1 LQQIFIE
8 INMER
13 YTDRKRVMNLIFDS
27 FKKRIDSDLVALRF
41 QGFDG
46 CYIDFKYN
54 NIGFSSIGFS
64 FSVYSFLDLKAV
76 SSHLH
81 FSELENYIYP
91 FMKEYGLT
99 TQKLVEMIS
108 MIIPLEFVKFN
119 FNQMIEPNYYGK
131 FKFYSDADIEPFV
144 DFLVQYYQEQHLPF
158 VQAFDTLEK
167 YYNYVEEKTKDRPK
181 EWTRGWFYT
190 ERENFIRPL
199 LYHYF
204 DKSQLVKYINNIE
217 VGKSI
222 SQGYFDKLRA
232 FYDLLN
238 SGNLFSKK
246 NEKINRLNKNEQYND
261 VFKNKKNYSL
271 TINLEDDIGEGNNCY
286 VRLIEDL
293 AALFGEYFTPT
304 EITENWGH
312 EEHFLVFSFRNK
324 HAVYEFHPKDNG
336 QYLDEEIIQKVYRIA
351 QSNNLPQKLYAE
363 VNEDTM
369 SLELKFHVC
378 LPSEKEALE
387 QRLNV
392 NLNEYLF

>member
-13 YTDRKRVMNLIFDS
+13 YTDI
-27 FKKRIDSDLVALRF
+27 KKVSKIINDKLVQNSIIENFTIKSHID
-41 QGFDG
+41 GFFVF
-46 CYIDFKYN
+46 IINK
-54 NIGFSSIGFS
+54 IGFSRISVGFS
-64 FSVYSFLDLKAV
+64 KYYYLEV
-76 SSHLH
+76 SRCSSTLH

-99 TQKLVEMIS
+99 TQKLEEMVS
-108 MIIPLEFVKFN
+108 MYMPTEYVKFN

-190 ERENFIRPL
+190 QIENFFRPL

-204 DKSQLVKYINNIE
+204 DKPKAKVFVDNIVIGPYGTEEDLIPIHEFFKRINN
-217 VGKSI
+217 GSL
-222 SQGYFDKLRA
+222 F
-232 FYDLLN
+232 
-238 SGNLFSKK
+238 NLDSKQSKK
-246 NEKINRLNKNEQYND
+246 TKIAQPKEGS
-261 VFKNKKNYSL
+261 KKVTKKDSI

-286 VRLIEDL
+286 VRLMEDL

-304 EITENWGH
+304 EITENWDR
-312 EEHFLVFSFRNK
+312 EEHFLVLSFRNK

-351 QSNNLPQKLYAE
+351 QSNNMPQKLYTEENA
-363 VNEDTM
+363 DTL
-369 SLELKFHVC
+369 SLELKFHIC

-392 NLNEYLF
+392 SLYEYIF

>member
-13 YTDRKRVMNLIFDS
+13 YTDI
-27 FKKRIDSDLVALRF
+27 KKVSKIINDKLVQNSIIENFTIKSHID
-41 QGFDG
+41 GFFVF
-46 CYIDFKYN
+46 IINK
-54 NIGFSSIGFS
+54 IGFSRISVGFS
-64 FSVYSFLDLKAV
+64 KYYYLEV
-76 SSHLH
+76 SRCSSTLH

-99 TQKLVEMIS
+99 TQKLEEMVS
-108 MIIPLEFVKFN
+108 MYMPTEYVKFN

-190 ERENFIRPL
+190 QIENFFRPL

-204 DKSQLVKYINNIE
+204 DKPKAKVFVDNIVIGPYGTEEDLIPIHEFFKRINN
-217 VGKSI
+217 GSL
-222 SQGYFDKLRA
+222 F
-232 FYDLLN
+232 
-238 SGNLFSKK
+238 NLDSKQSKK
-246 NEKINRLNKNEQYND
+246 TKIAQPKEGS
-261 VFKNKKNYSL
+261 KKVTKKDSI

-286 VRLIEDL
+286 VRLMEDL

-312 EEHFLVFSFRNK
+312 EEHFLVLSFRNK

-336 QYLDEEIIQKVYRIA
+336 QYLDENIIQKAYKIA
-351 QSNNLPQKLYAE
+351 LYNKMPQKLYAE
-363 VNEDTM
+363 ENADTL
-369 SLELKFHVC
+369 SLELKFHIC

-392 NLNEYLF
+392 SLYEYIF